1 MIKGIVRR
9 NWRTAY
15 ATAAIFVDMAI
26 LTAGFFLAAH
36 TTDGDLSFGQLLRSY
51 GRLYIFALFV
61 FPLLFTA
68 FGVYRTISY
77 STLQR
82 QLYIAFRAYLLG
94 AMATMGLLFL
104 AENRF
109 YSRNFLVIFL
119 CFDVPALYILG
130 WTVVRWLTDLLQK
143 RGYGRWNT
151 LVIGANQNLKPVFR
165 RLRNHP
171 ELGYDLRDVVIVPH
185 SPEDDGA
192 MHISKEQVE
201 QVVDDKKIG
210 LIVFASANL
219 NGSFDQLE
227 EICKT
232 RRITMRVVS
241 EESDVLFSKAHL
253 NDIAGIPLFMPERR
267 RISLIKRT
275 VKRSL
280 DIGVA
285 SIMLILLAPVF
296 LIVAIAIKLES
307 HGPVFFR
314 QSRALMD
321 GENPFLFFKFRSMK
335 EAADEDKED
344 LLEQNE
350 ADGALFKI
358 KDDPRL
364 TKVGR
369 FIRRYSI
376 DELPQLFN
384 VIRGEMSLVGPR
396 PLPESDFDLLRQEDM
411 LGGYYRQ
418 RSHAKPG
425 MTGLWQISG
434 RSDLGFRDMV
444 LLDLYY
450 IENQTVLFDLE
461 ILAQTVPVVI
471 FGKGAY

>member
-1 MIKGIVRR
+1 MMKGIIRR

-15 ATAAIFVDMAI
+15 ATGAIFVDMAI

-36 TTDGDLSFGQLLRSY
+36 TTDGDLTFHQLLVSY
-51 GRLYIFALFV
+51 GKLYVFALAV

-94 AMATMGLLFL
+94 AMATLVLLFL

-109 YSRNFLVIFL
+109 YSRNFLLIFL

-130 WTVVRWLTDLLQK
+130 WTVVRWMTDLLQK
-143 RGYGRWNT
+143 QGYGRWNT
-151 LVIGANQNLKPVFR
+151 LAIGANANLKTVFR
-165 RLRNHP
+165 RLRTHP
-171 ELGYDLRDVVIVPH
+171 ELGYDLRDVVVVPH
-185 SPEDDGA
+185 SPDDDGA
-192 MHISKEQVE
+192 MHVSRDQVE
-201 QVVDDKKIG
+201 EVVREKNIG

-227 EICKT
+227 ELCRT
-232 RRITMRVVS
+232 RRIAMRVVS
-241 EESDVLFSKAHL
+241 EESDMLFSKAHL

-267 RISLIKRT
+267 RISLIKRA
-275 VKRSL
+275 VKRTL
-280 DIGVA
+280 DLVVA
-285 SIMLILLAPVF
+285 SIMLIILSPVF
-296 LIVAIAIKLES
+296 LVVAIAIKVES

-314 QSRALMD
+314 QPRALMD
-321 GENPFLFFKFRSMK
+321 GDKPFRFFKFRSMK
-335 EAADEDKED
+335 HAADEDKDD
-344 LLEQNE
+344 LLDQNE

-358 KDDPRL
+358 RDDPRL
-364 TKVGR
+364 TRVGR
-369 FIRRYSI
+369 FIRRYSV

-396 PLPESDFDLLRQEDM
+396 PLPEADFDLLRQEDM

-450 IENQTVLFDLE
+450 IENQTILFDLE
-461 ILAQTVPVVI
+461 ILAQTIPVVV